1 MKHQSQTST
10 EIIEDEIDSFM
21 KKLSEIKLFEEKSFE
36 EKSFEEKSFE
46 ENSFEEITTTKK
58 KIIVRRIKKNKFY

>member
-36 EKSFEEKSFE
+36 EKSFEE
-46 ENSFEEITTTKK
+46 NSFEEITTTKK